1 MSSDPDSNPLLR
13 FEFEI
18 PFNQIDAEQ
27 VEPAINELLRDA
39 QERLDR
45 LAADKGNRTFENTLL
60 ALEAVTER
68 LEHAMG
74 IVGHLES
81 VATYPELRAAY
92 NAVQPRVSEFY
103 SGIPLNENLWRQL
116 KSYAETSEAAQL
128 GGTRAALPQE
138 NS

>member
-27 VEPAINELLRDA
+27 VEPAINELLCDA

-45 LAADKGNRTFENTLL
+45 LAADKENRTFENTLL

-81 VATYPELRAAY
+81 VATYPELRTAY
-92 NAVQPRVSEFY
+92 NAVQPRPAWIRLRSAARKHW
-103 SGIPLNENLWRQL
+103 WRRER
-116 KSYAETSEAAQL
+116 S
-128 GGTRAALPQE
+128 RRIW
-138 NS
+138 